1 MACFNILIV
10 LSWVFALTSAQ
21 QEDRCKKEHGGLR
34 TTINDLMLTYKKDIG
49 RLEALIQANSAKKE
63 KDIAVLQ
70 FENAQLKKEMES
82 LKQTSTQGFAQGR
95 NRRARRQGSEGPAA
109 FTACIGSADLTNL
122 GNHHVIVFDHLLTNY
137 GNAYHNT
144 TGIFRA
150 PSDGVY
156 AFHLSAMSTAHHAL
170 YLEIVQDGRRID
182 DVLSDA
188 GSSSTYASVGE
199 MWTLKL
205 QRGSEVWIRA
215 RVAPNTVADIHG
227 YCHTM
232 FSGFQL
238 FEIEGMNLIG

>member
-1 MACFNILIV
+1 M
-10 LSWVFALTSAQ
+10 TSGQ
-21 QEDRCKKEHGGLR
+21 QEEHLKMELGELR
-34 TTINDLMLTYKKDIG
+34 TTINDLMLTYQKDIG
-49 RLEALIQANSAKKE
+49 LIQANSAKNDE
-63 KDIAVLQ
+63 DIAILQ

-82 LKQTSTQGFAQGR
+82 LKQASTQGLAQGG

-109 FTACIGSADLTNL
+109 FTACIGAADLTNL

-144 TGIFRA
+144 T
-150 PSDGVY
+150 
-156 AFHLSAMSTAHHAL
+156 AHHAL
-170 YLEIVQDGRRID
+170 YLEIVQDGRVID

-215 RVAPNTVADIHG
+215 RVAPNTLADIHG
-227 YCHTM
+227 HCHTM